1 MSVRLLPVGLLTSM
15 PVIDLTGIDTQLAP
29 MVGIAEV
36 LNDYRGGF
44 ASGVETLSIIEAIV
58 TEWRQ

>member
-1 MSVRLLPVGLLTSM
+1 MSVLLLRVGLRTSM

-29 MVGIAEV
+29 MYGIEEV
-36 LNDYRGGF
+36 LRDYRGGF
-44 ASGVETLSIIEAIV
+44 ASGVETLNIISAIV